1 LISGKYWLR
10 NFKERGMP
18 YKMTKDKITLKLIEE
33 LNELATVLLQNYNK
47 PKKEHTLEIQDE
59 IADVKLWLNIVEKR
73 YDKEYIDKR
82 IENKVKKYKL

>member
-1 LISGKYWLR
+1 
-10 NFKERGMP
+10 MA
-18 YKMTKDKITLKLIEE
+18 YKMTRDKTTLKLIEE

-47 PKKEHTLEIQDE
+47 TKKEYTIEIQDE

-82 IENKVKKYKL
+82 VEDKIKKYKLK

>member
-1 LISGKYWLR
+1 
-10 NFKERGMP
+10 MP

-47 PKKEHTLEIQDE
+47 PKKEHTIEIQDE

-73 YDKEYIDKR
+73 YDKEYIDNRVKH
-82 IENKVKKYKL
+82 KTKKYKV

>member
-1 LISGKYWLR
+1 
-10 NFKERGMP
+10 MA
-18 YKMTKDKITLKLIEE
+18 YKMTKDKITLKLVEE

-47 PKKEHTLEIQDE
+47 PMKEHTIEIQDE

-82 IENKVKKYKL
+82 IESKTKKYKLW

>member
-1 LISGKYWLR
+1 
-10 NFKERGMP
+10 
-18 YKMTKDKITLKLIEE
+18 MTRDKTTLKLIEE

-47 PKKEHTLEIQDE
+47 PRKEYTIEIQDE

-82 IENKVKKYKL
+82 IEDKIKKYKLK

>member
-1 LISGKYWLR
+1 
-10 NFKERGMP
+10 MV

-47 PKKEHTLEIQDE
+47 PKKEHTIEIQDE

-73 YDKEYIDKR
+73 YDKEYIAKR
-82 IENKVKKYKL
+82 IAAKTKKYKVWQSM

>member
-1 LISGKYWLR
+1 
-10 NFKERGMP
+10 MA
-18 YKMTKDKITLKLIEE
+18 YKMTRDKITLKLVEE

-47 PKKEHTLEIQDE
+47 PMKEHTIEIQDE

-82 IENKVKKYKL
+82 IESKTKKYKLW

>member
-1 LISGKYWLR
+1 
-10 NFKERGMP
+10 
-18 YKMTKDKITLKLIEE
+18 MTKDKTTLKLIEE

-47 PKKEHTLEIQDE
+47 PKKEYTIEIQDE

-82 IENKVKKYKL
+82 IEDKIKKYKLK

>member
-1 LISGKYWLR
+1 
-10 NFKERGMP
+10 MA
-18 YKMTKDKITLKLIEE
+18 YKMTRDKTTLKLIEE

-47 PKKEHTLEIQDE
+47 PKKEYTIEIQDE

-82 IENKVKKYKL
+82 IEDKIKKYKLK

>member
-1 LISGKYWLR
+1 
-10 NFKERGMP
+10 
-18 YKMTKDKITLKLIEE
+18 MTRDKTTLKLIEE

-47 PKKEHTLEIQDE
+47 PKKEYTIEIQDE

-82 IENKVKKYKL
+82 IEDKIKKYKLK

>member
-1 LISGKYWLR
+1 
-10 NFKERGMP
+10 MA
-18 YKMTKDKITLKLIEE
+18 YKMTKDKTTLKLIEE

-47 PKKEHTLEIQDE
+47 PDKEHTVEIQDE

-82 IENKVKKYKL
+82 IEDKIKKYKLK